1 MTYSR
6 AVVERAGELRRS
18 GLSCREIARELDGP
32 SKSAVARWTRAGA
45 AGGTVGRAVAKMDL
59 PKVVGDGPVY
69 PDIDPDDKD
78 ALIERLILEN
88 AVLRAVNDVLK
99 AASLDGMSNREKTL
113 VIDRLRPCGKWSLRE
128 LTSSLGIS
136 KSSYE
141 YQRRAIARPD
151 RLAPLRALVRRIFT
165 EDGEGARGYRF
176 VTARLRELDEPVR
189 ASEKVVLRIMREEG
203 LVPRWMRRKRRPY
216 SSYAGEPT
224 PAPPNLVR
232 RDFRSALPNFLWLT
246 DITEFRLPSGRKVY
260 LSAIR
265 DCFDSS
271 VVAWRAGERPDAVLA
286 NSTLEDACA
295 RLAPGE
301 RPVIHSDRGGHYRW
315 PGWISI
321 CEDNDLTR
329 SMSAKGCSPDNAAM
343 EGFFGLLKREFW
355 HGRDWSGWAP
365 PLHRGAR
372 GLDRPLQYGEAQR
385 CARRPHAGRVPRR
398 AGKGRVAV
406 QEIVRSPGLKRKMR
420 PGIKLQNGMHFPVE
434 SVWET
439 ASRNRVSR
447 WDALSLWVRF
457 GKLRPGIKLQSGMRF
472 PKWPPSGNC
481 VPEFELGVGC
491 AFPLGALWE
500 TASQFERLFRD
511 AVSAEGFIW
520 KVRPVFSARTG
531 TRFPL

>member
-78 ALIERLILEN
+78 ALIERLVLEN

-151 RLAPLRALVRRIFT
+151 RRAPLRALVRRIFT

-271 VVAWRAGERPDAVLA
+271 VVAWRAGERPDAALA

-295 RLAPGE
+295 LLA
-301 RPVIHSDRGGHYRW
+301 VSVNLFFT
-315 PGWISI
+315 SF
-321 CEDNDLTR
+321 
-329 SMSAKGCSPDNAAM
+329 AK
-343 EGFFGLLKREFW
+343 
-355 HGRDWSGWAP
+355 
-365 PLHRGAR
+365 
-372 GLDRPLQYGEAQR
+372 Q
-385 CARRPHAGRVPRR
+385 ARRSR
-398 AGKGRVAV
+398 KG
-406 QEIVRSPGLKRKMR
+406 G
-420 PGIKLQNGMHFPVE
+420 F
-434 SVWET
+434 T
-439 ASRNRVSR
+439 
-447 WDALSLWVRF
+447 
-457 GKLRPGIKLQSGMRF
+457 
-472 PKWPPSGNC
+472 
-481 VPEFELGVGC
+481 GC
-491 AFPLGALWE
+491 AN
-500 TASQFERLFRD
+500 
-511 AVSAEGFIW
+511 
-520 KVRPVFSARTG
+520 VFSPIPVTA
-531 TRFPL
+531 